1 MQYIENRNIKN
12 KKTLSYSSLSNYNEC
27 SFRFLMANVL
37 NLNPYEETF
46 LTIVGNMYHHI
57 LEIGLLNEIDVDKE
71 IELFL
76 AGKEFTNKEKFFLKK
91 LTEDLK
97 FTLEEIRKQAKNI
110 SLDNYLFEKNW
121 GYGNLLNNFDIRAVN
136 SDSVYLGWNDIKWY
150 DYEDVNAIVYG
161 LKYLEE
167 NDYSYRFAR
176 LGEDYDDYEEK
187 YYDSDSEKENHLEF
201 PSVLREFEDEYIMDL
216 MKVNDNLEK

>member
-1 MQYIENRNIKN
+1 MKEVPIDGVTPKELVTMQYSKPTDCLKCPKCHSIIDKESE
-12 KKTLSYSSLSNYNEC
+12 TEWGVDSED
-27 SFRFLMANVL
+27 
-37 NLNPYEETF
+37 YEE
-46 LTIVGNMYHHI
+46 MDY
-57 LEIGLLNEIDVDKE
+57 E
-71 IELFL
+71 
-76 AGKEFTNKEKFFLKK
+76 
-91 LTEDLK
+91 
-97 FTLEEIRKQAKNI
+97 
-110 SLDNYLFEKNW
+110 
-121 GYGNLLNNFDIRAVN
+121 
-136 SDSVYLGWNDIKWY
+136 

-201 PSVLREFEDEYIMDL
+201 PSVLRKFEDEYIMDL